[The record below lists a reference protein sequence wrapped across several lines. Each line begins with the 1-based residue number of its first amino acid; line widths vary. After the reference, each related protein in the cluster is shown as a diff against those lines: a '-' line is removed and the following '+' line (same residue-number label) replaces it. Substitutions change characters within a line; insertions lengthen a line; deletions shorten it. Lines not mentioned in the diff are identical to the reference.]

1 MLLANLRPL
10 FPYLKKYRSSYLW
23 GTVCVLLMNGIW
35 VLFPLVVGR
44 AIDSLKSADPSPQT
58 LRLIA
63 KLVAMILAVAATKA
77 IFQFLTRWIVI
88 GVSREIEFDLRNDL
102 FRHLE

>member
-23 GTVCVLLMNGIW
+23 GALCVFLMNGVW

-44 AIDSLKSADPSPQT
+44 AIDSLKTADASPRT
-58 LRLIA
+58 L
-63 KLVAMILAVAATKA
+63 
-77 IFQFLTRWIVI
+77 
-88 GVSREIEFDLRNDL
+88 
-102 FRHLE
+102 HLS